1 MRDSAESRAPHAPRK
16 PSLALEHALLGLL
29 RQQPMHAYEMY
40 QRLVQTE
47 ALGLVWHLK
56 QSHLYALLARLEE
69 GGYITGTTEPQ
80 GMRPPKR
87 VLRLAARGKTAFE
100 AWVEAPVAHGR
111 DFRLEFLAKLFFAAE
126 ASPQAAATLIDRQRD
141 VCREWLDDLRRQE
154 EAIDRE
160 RPYEWLV
167 MQFRR
172 SQIEAILGWL
182 ETCATTLGA
191 QRDAPGLES

>member
-1 MRDSAESRAPHAPRK
+1 MRTGIEDRVRNTTKK

-69 GGYITGTTEPQ
+69 DGYIEGTTEPQ
-80 GMRPPKR
+80 GTRPPKR
-87 VLRLAARGKTAFE
+87 VLRLTPRGRAAFE
-100 AWVEAPVAHGR
+100 AWVVAPVAHGR

-126 ASPQAAATLIDRQRD
+126 TSPEAIALLIDGQRN
-141 VCREWLDDLRRQE
+141 VCREWLDGLRTQE
-154 EAIDRE
+154 QAQGGE

-167 MQFRR
+167 VQFRR
-172 SQIEAILGWL
+172 GQIEAILGWL
-182 ETCATTLGA
+182 DTCATTLNV
-191 QRDAPGLES
+191 

>member
-1 MRDSAESRAPHAPRK
+1 MRGSIEDKAPRAAKK

-29 RQQPMHAYEMY
+29 AQQPMHAYEMY

-69 GGYITGTTEPQ
+69 DNYITGTTEPQ
-80 GMRPPKR
+80 GTRPPKR
-87 VLRLAARGKTAFE
+87 VLRLTAHGKAAFE

-126 ASPQAAATLIDRQRD
+126 ASPRAAATLIDRQRG
-141 VCREWLDDLRRQE
+141 VCRGWLDDLGRKE

-167 MQFRR
+167 VQFRR
-172 SQIEAILGWL
+172 GQIEAILGWL

-191 QRDAPGLES
+191 Q

>member
-1 MRDSAESRAPHAPRK
+1 MHDSVENTAPHAPRR

-56 QSHLYALLARLEE
+56 QSHLYALLARLEADE
-69 GGYITGTTEPQ
+69 YITGTTEPQ
-80 GMRPPKR
+80 GTRPPKR
-87 VLRLAARGKTAFE
+87 VLRLTAQGKAAFE
-100 AWVEAPVAHGR
+100 AWLGAPVAHGR

-126 ASPQAAATLIDRQRD
+126 ASPEAAATLIDRQRD
-141 VCREWLDDLRRQE
+141 VCREWLNELRRRE

-160 RPYEWLV
+160 RPYERLV
-167 MQFRR
+167 VQFRR

-182 ETCATTLGA
+182 ETCATTLGT
-191 QRDAPGLES
+191 Q